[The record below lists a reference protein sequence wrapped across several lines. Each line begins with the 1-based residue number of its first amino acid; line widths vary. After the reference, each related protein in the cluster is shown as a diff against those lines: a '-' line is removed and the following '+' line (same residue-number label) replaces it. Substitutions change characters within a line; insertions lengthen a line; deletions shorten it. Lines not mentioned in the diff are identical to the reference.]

1 MYQKQIMKLSYTI
14 AFTLVVALFA
24 CNKTTAPTGNPVFS
38 KISSE
43 QSGIKFVNTVTN
55 TKDVNI
61 LTYRNYYNGGGV
73 AIGDIN
79 NDGLSDVF
87 FTANMG
93 ANKLYLNKGAMKF
106 DDISAKAGVE
116 SKDNWSTGV
125 VMVDINNDGFLD
137 IYVCNAGYING
148 IVPRNQLFINNK
160 DLTFTEKA
168 REYGLDE
175 LGYSTHAA
183 FFDYDGDGDL
193 DCYVLKNSFIPV
205 NALNFSNQRDLRAK
219 DWKIAEFLKGGGD
232 VLLRNDNG
240 KFVDVSDKAGIY
252 GSLIGFGLGVTVGD
266 VNNDGWM
273 DIYVSNDFFE
283 RDYLYINQKNGTFK
297 EEVTNQMQHLSL
309 ASMGSDMA
317 DVNNDGYPDIFA
329 TEMLP
334 YEEERLKTTTEFE
347 SIDNYY
353 LKLSRGFY
361 NQYSQN
367 TLQINQGNGTFKDVA
382 HYAGV
387 AASDWSWGGLI
398 FDADFDGQQDLYV
411 CNGINHDVID
421 QDFIDFFADDII
433 QKMAMTGKKE
443 EIDEIIKKMP
453 SVPIQNLM
461 FRNKGNL
468 RFEDVSTKW
477 GLTEKTFSNG
487 AAYGDLDNDGDLDLI
502 VNNVNQEALFYQNN
516 TVKNDTS
523 AAFIG
528 FLLRGGEKNTFAIG
542 SKVQVFSG
550 GQIYQKEDVP
560 SRGFQSSVDYKMMIG
575 LPKGQKVDSVLVYW
589 YDRTMT
595 KLVDFQLN
603 KLNTV
608 DFKTSKKTKAEYKKN
623 MVAPLLVSDTA
634 LANNFPQHVEDDLI
648 DFYTERT
655 VPMLLSKEGPK
666 IAIGDVNG
674 DGLDDTYICGAKGQ
688 KKEILIQQPNGS
700 FKPVVNSEI
709 AKFIDFED
717 TAVHFFDG
725 DGDGDLDL
733 YVGSGGNFAKVAE
746 RENQDRLFFNDGKG
760 GFSMHSG
767 SLPSNGMNTSVV
779 ISCDYDGDGDVDLF
793 VGSRSVPLVYG
804 VSPKNYLYQNDGHGK
819 FTDVTPSVSP
829 QLDHIGMVTDAKWAD
844 IDGDKKPELVV
855 VGEWMKPTIFK
866 YQSGKLEPMK
876 QEGVKD
882 KNGFWYAVT
891 LADLD
896 GDGDLDMILGN
907 TGENC
912 YLADRNDP
920 PVKLW
925 ISDFDDNGYPEKL
938 MSYTLNGKDI
948 PVNSKRDMVKEMPLL
963 KKDVLHHH
971 DYAKKTFQQLFP
983 SGKIKKATVKQVD
996 YFKSVIAVNDGKG
1009 NFTLQ
1014 ELPLSTQLSSVC
1026 TIHVT
1031 DVNGDQKPDIV
1042 LGGNNFNF
1050 LPQYGRIDGS
1060 YGEVLLNK
1068 GNMQFE
1074 ALKFPESGLMVKGMI
1089 RDIKPLKIK
1098 GLDYLMIAVNNEKV
1112 RLLQVGQRNANF
1124 SSRAPN

>member
-1 MYQKQIMKLSYTI
+1 MKLLYTI
-14 AFTLVVALFA
+14 AFTLVIILFA
-24 CNKTTAPTGNPVFS
+24 CNKTTAPTENMVFS
-38 KISSE
+38 KVASD
-43 QSGIKFVNTVTN
+43 QSGIKFTNTVIN
-55 TKDVNI
+55 SKDFNI
-61 LTYRNYYNGGGV
+61 LTYRNFYNGGGV

-93 ANKLYLNKGAMKF
+93 ANKLYLNKGGLKF
-106 DDISAKAGVE
+106 DDISTKAGIE
-116 SKDNWSTGV
+116 SADNWSTGV
-125 VMVDINNDGFLD
+125 VMVDINNDGLLD
-137 IYVCNAGYING
+137 IYVCNAGFQNG
-148 IVPRNQLFINNK
+148 IVPKNQLFINNGN
-160 DLTFTEKA
+160 LTFTEKA
-168 REYGLDE
+168 HEYGLDE
-175 LGYSTHAA
+175 SGYSTHAA

-205 NALNFSNQRDLRAK
+205 NALNFSNQRNLRAK
-219 DWKIAEFLKGGGD
+219 DWPVADFLKGGGD

-240 KFVDVSDKAGIY
+240 HFVDVSEKAGIY

-266 VNNDGWM
+266 VNNDGWL

-283 RDYLYINQKNGTFK
+283 RDYLYINQGNGTFK
-297 EEVTNQMQHLSL
+297 EDETNQMQHLSL

-334 YEEERLKTTTEFE
+334 YDEERLKTTTEFE

-353 LKLSRGFY
+353 LKQSRGFY
-361 NQYSQN
+361 HQYSQN
-367 TLQINQGNGTFKDVA
+367 TLQINQGNGSFKDVA

-398 FDADFDGQQDLYV
+398 FDADFDGNQDLYV

-443 EIDEIIKKMP
+443 QVEEVINKMP

-461 FRNKGNL
+461 FKNKGNL

-477 GLTEKTFSNG
+477 GLTDKTFSNG
-487 AAYGDLDNDGDLDLI
+487 AAYGDLDNDGDLDLV
-502 VNNVNQEALFYQNN
+502 VNNVNQEALVYQNN
-516 TVKNDTS
+516 TTKDSS
-523 AAFIG
+523 AAYIG
-528 FLLRGGEKNTFAIG
+528 FLLRGGDKNTFAIG

-550 GQIYQKEDVP
+550 GQIYQKEDIP
-560 SRGFQSSVDYKMMIG
+560 TRGFQSSVDYKMMIG

-589 YDRTMT
+589 YDRTYT
-595 KLVDFQLN
+595 KLADYQLN

-608 DFKTSKKTKAEYKKN
+608 DFKTSKKIKAEYKKI
-623 MVAPLLVSDTA
+623 VLPPLLVSDTT
-634 LANNFPQHVEDDLI
+634 LANNFAPHFEDPQI

-655 VPMLLSKEGPK
+655 IPTMLSKEGPK
-666 IAIGDVNG
+666 VAVGDVNG
-674 DGLDDTYICGAKGQ
+674 DGLDDVYICGAKEQ
-688 KKEILIQQPNGS
+688 KKQVYIQQSNGQ
-700 FKPVVNSEI
+700 FTAIDNPQI
-709 AKFIDFED
+709 AKFMDFED
-717 TAVHFFDG
+717 TAAHFFDA

-733 YVGSGGNFAKVAE
+733 YIGSGGNVAAAGE

-760 GFSMHSG
+760 HFAMQSG
-767 SLPSNGMNTSVV
+767 ALPSNGMNTAVV
-779 ISCDYDGDGDVDLF
+779 ISCDYDADGDLDVF
-793 VGSRSVPLVYG
+793 VGSRSTPLVYG
-804 VSPKNYLYQNDGHGK
+804 VSPKSYLYQNDGHGK
-819 FTDVTPSVSP
+819 FINVAPSVAP

-844 IDGDKKPELVV
+844 IDGDKKNELIV

-866 YQSGKLEPMK
+866 YQSGKLEPIK
-876 QEGVKD
+876 NEVFEG

-891 LADLD
+891 VADLD
-896 GDGDLDMILGN
+896 GDGDLDLILGN

-920 PVKLW
+920 PIKLW
-925 ISDFDDNGYPEKL
+925 INDFDDNGYIEKL
-938 MSYTLNGKDI
+938 MSYSVNGKDL
-948 PVNSKRDMVKEMPLL
+948 PVNMKRDMVKEMPIL
-963 KKDVLHHH
+963 KKEVLRHH
-971 DYAKKTFQQLFP
+971 DYAKKSIQELLP
-983 SGKIKKATVKQVD
+983 SDKIKKATVKQVD
-996 YFKSVIAVNDGKG
+996 YFKSVIAINDGKG

-1026 TIHVT
+1026 AAYIC
-1031 DVNGDQKPDIV
+1031 DMNNDGKPDII

-1050 LPQYGRIDGS
+1050 LPQYGRIDGG

-1068 GNMQFE
+1068 GNMNFE
-1074 ALKFPESGLMVKGMI
+1074 PIRFPESGLFIKGMI
-1089 RDIKPLKIK
+1089 KDIKPLKIK

-1112 RLLQVGQRNANF
+1112 RLLQVNTAQKKVLY
-1124 SSRAPN
+1124 